1 MSASNTGQTPF
12 TFLLAELPAGF
23 LDVDNVTLG
32 PPLKPPQSKVYLN
45 KYLQTVTHRPR
56 NRTKRL
62 LPRPHRA
69 HPLFQPHPNPL
80 RQALRLLRSLNQ
92 MFVVPNN
99 RPKAND
105 ALFNAL
111 LVFGALTV
119 ETTDIKLKDQ
129 TLQFS
134 VKRNSSLEMSSWSV
148 VYLSHQNLP
157 VVEKIKNVK
166 TAERKVTSE
175 A

>member
-45 KYLQTVTHRPR
+45 KYLQT
-56 NRTKRL
+56 
-62 LPRPHRA
+62 
-69 HPLFQPHPNPL
+69 
-80 RQALRLLRSLNQ
+80 ALRLLRSLNQ